1 MLRDLGAVRQA
12 VVAAIVIESLF
23 WAGTGALLGTLLAQ
37 PLSAALM
44 PAVAATMQNIYG
56 ASVSSL
62 PIFNTGLFWEA
73 LLLAFAG
80 VILALVLPLLR
91 ATAMSSDEFSMRDE
105 TLLLRHDFVLA
116 GVGLALLL
124 LAYVCYPIAS

>member
-1 MLRDLGAVRQA
+1 
-12 VVAAIVIESLF
+12 
-23 WAGTGALLGTLLAQ
+23 
-37 PLSAALM
+37 M

-80 VILALVLPLLR
+80 LSLALVLPLLR
-91 ATAMSSDEFSMRDE
+91 ATAMSPDESSARDE
-105 TLLLRHDFVLA
+105 TLVLRRDAALA
-116 GVGLALLL
+116 VVGLVLRL
-124 LAYVCYPIAS
+124 LAYVCYPNASSVVQGFALLSVVLFAGVALLPISVLSVSALSRAVIRQH